1 MEQTEDTKQPIII
14 EKLLKKMDASPGF
27 AGLGGA
33 VQKICRLVDEDGS
46 NKEIVSTILRD
57 PALTSKLL
65 QIANSGSNMRGGR
78 NISKIDQVLAILGL
92 NTVKS
97 VALSLALLGS
107 LSNKVQAKQL
117 HAEIVAAF
125 FTGSFAAEITRI
137 YGSSFSTQEAQVCGL
152 LQNLGRMMSI
162 YYLYEEIEQISKLKT
177 DRNLTEA
184 DAVMEVLGVSFEGIG
199 HSIACHWGLPDVLQ
213 NSLSPDTLSS
223 PPQAALNAEA
233 WFQIC
238 SLFCRRMTDV
248 LFRLQESRVK
258 IEIANCIDFF
268 NKSLHLKEKE
278 VFEFIDKILLE
289 TDTILSGMSFPCD
302 VADARSLLRKASEQ
316 SLDTLSSHDS
326 LVKKDKHSEGD
337 QTPIEIIKHTMR
349 LIHSHYSF
357 DCTLICLVD
366 KSSGLLTI
374 AGVGRNAAQLTTKF
388 RSTSN
393 KQDIFQMI
401 MARCIDA
408 YIPDVSLPKYSSIM
422 PAWYQEHVG
431 AKSFV
436 MIPLLNEGKPVGMMY
451 GDFTKPQLS
460 APSGFSAEPMVE
472 WRKKLVNAILAG
484 SKTSKV

>member
-199 HSIACHWGLPDVLQ
+199 HSIACHWG
-213 NSLSPDTLSS
+213 
-223 PPQAALNAEA
+223 
-233 WFQIC
+233 
-238 SLFCRRMTDV
+238 
-248 LFRLQESRVK
+248 
-258 IEIANCIDFF
+258 
-268 NKSLHLKEKE
+268 
-278 VFEFIDKILLE
+278 
-289 TDTILSGMSFPCD
+289 
-302 VADARSLLRKASEQ
+302 
-316 SLDTLSSHDS
+316 
-326 LVKKDKHSEGD
+326 
-337 QTPIEIIKHTMR
+337 
-349 LIHSHYSF
+349 
-357 DCTLICLVD
+357 
-366 KSSGLLTI
+366 
-374 AGVGRNAAQLTTKF
+374 
-388 RSTSN
+388 
-393 KQDIFQMI
+393 
-401 MARCIDA
+401 
-408 YIPDVSLPKYSSIM
+408 
-422 PAWYQEHVG
+422 
-431 AKSFV
+431 
-436 MIPLLNEGKPVGMMY
+436 
-451 GDFTKPQLS
+451 
-460 APSGFSAEPMVE
+460 
-472 WRKKLVNAILAG
+472 
-484 SKTSKV
+484 